1 MINTANEANV
11 DVARLIKHGQ
21 NNGAYVRDI
30 GFEVNHS
37 ITQSQ
42 REIIAS
48 CVDFICDTC
57 TMHEIHSRL

>member
-48 CVDFICDTC
+48 CVDFICDT
-57 TMHEIHSRL
+57 